1 MNILNIQCVDM
12 FFLKY
17 LLTSWAHWVVWIVSD
32 PLKLRG
38 GREGLGDVSQV
49 LEFLNINTSHS
60 HDVT

>member
-1 MNILNIQCVDM
+1 MGEFNEH
-12 FFLKY
+12 FEY
-17 LLTSWAHWVVWIVSD
+17 LLTSWAHWVVGIVGD

>member
-1 MNILNIQCVDM
+1 MDLGIGEFIEH
-12 FFLKY
+12 FEY

-38 GREGLGDVSQV
+38 RREGLGDVSQV